1 MKSKFIKNTFI
12 LIVGGFITKV
22 LGMIIKIIM
31 TRNIS
36 TYSMSLY
43 TLTLPTY
50 NLFITIVTLSLTI
63 SISKLV
69 SENKIKKDKIMSSS
83 LFISIIISI
92 FSIII
97 LIFII
102 RPISLMLHNNEL
114 YYPLL
119 SIVLSLPFISISTCI
134 RGYFFGKNKMFVQVI
149 SNLFEQLS
157 RIILFII
164 FLPKINNNIYAVT
177 FIIGSNM
184 ISEIISIITM
194 SMFIPKNNLRLSKP
208 DRSVTSELLKIS
220 IPTTLQKL
228 MSVISYFFEPI
239 ILTNLLIMNGYSN
252 NYISTEYGIIN
263 GYTIALLMLPSF
275 FTNAISQVIIPN
287 ISSAYINKKYSYIK
301 SKIKQVLSLSLFI
314 GIIYTITIMFKK
326 EYIMNLIYNTDKG
339 IKYINLIAPIF
350 ILLYLEGPLNSIL
363 QSFNKSKTILITSI
377 IGIIIKYILM
387 IILSYL
393 KFGIYSFIIPM
404 LINIIIT
411 VLLNGIKIKKEI
423 NSF

>member
-1 MKSKFIKNTFI
+1 MKNNFIKNTLL
-12 LIVGGFITKV
+12 LIIGGFITKA

-69 SENKIKKDKIMSSS
+69 SENKMNKEKIMSSS
-83 LFISIIISI
+83 LFLSIIVSI
-92 FSIII
+92 ISIII
-97 LIFII
+97 LIIFIK
-102 RPISLMLHNNEL
+102 PITLLLHNKEL

-119 SIVLSLPFISISTCI
+119 SIILSLPFISISTCI

-149 SNLFEQLS
+149 SNLLEQLS
-157 RIILFII
+157 RILSFIL
-164 FLPKINNNIYAVT
+164 FLPKINNDIEAVT
-177 FIIGSNM
+177 FIIGSN
-184 ISEIISIITM
+184 IFSEIVSIITM
-194 SMFIPKNNLRLSKP
+194 TMFIPKNSLRLTKP

-220 IPTTLQKL
+220 VPTTLQKL
-228 MSVISYFFEPI
+228 ISVISYFFEPI
-239 ILTNLLIMNGYSN
+239 VLTNLLIANGYTN

-287 ISSAYINKKYSYIK
+287 ISNAYINKKYKYIK
-301 SKIKQVLSLSLFI
+301 TKIKEVLLLSLII
-314 GIIYTITIMFKK
+314 GISYTIVIMFNK
-326 EYIMNLIYNTDKG
+326 EYIMNLIYNTNKG
-339 IKYINLIAPIF
+339 IKYINLIAPVF

-363 QSFNKSKTILITSI
+363 QSFNKSKTILLTSI
-377 IGIIIKYILM
+377 IGIIIKYISM

-393 KFGIYSFIIPM
+393 KFGIYSFIIPL
-404 LINIIIT
+404 LINIIIV
-411 VLLNGIKIKKEI
+411 VLLNSIKIIKEI